1 MRNNYDKLYNR
12 ISKLDKSKWTS
23 LEKLNGWKHY
33 EVINVDKKNNQIEL
47 FAVCDKEKRVLVTI
61 DNLKNIKLWK
71 RGWKSNFYQY
81 DTNDSTLMDKLIEG
95 AITRGQ
101 ASKEVRQI
109 ARRKAEQRLLPR
121 TLKEKDVS

>member
-1 MRNNYDKLYNR
+1 MRNNHDKLYNR

-71 RGWKSNFYQY
+71 RGWKSNFNQY
-81 DTNDSTLMDKLIEG
+81 NANDSTLMDKLIEG
-95 AITRGQ
+95 TITKGQ
-101 ASKEVRQI
+101 ATKEVRQI
-109 ARRKAEQRLLPR
+109 ARRKAEQRLLR
-121 TLKEKDVS
+121 KTLKEKDVS